1 MNGLE
6 QLLKPKSIAV
16 IGASDSPNRAGN
28 VVLRNLLSG
37 HFHGPIMPVTPKYDA
52 VAGVLAYPS
61 IESLPRVPDLAIVCT
76 NAHRNVD
83 IIEQLGNKGVKVAI
97 VLAAGMNTL
106 SADPSSSYENEEQ
119 RMFAVA
125 QQYGMRIVGPNS
137 MGLILPWLNLNAS
150 FSPIAAHKG
159 NIAFISQSAA
169 VCTTILDW
177 AKNKNIGFSTFLS
190 LGDACD
196 INFAEL
202 LDTLCRDSKTEAIL
216 LYVDSIKDARRFM
229 SAARAAA
236 RNRRILVVKSGR
248 TQAGG
253 QAAQLHTGGD
263 AGLDVVY
270 DAAIRRSGMLRVHNT
285 HELFAAVETLAHSV
299 PLRGE
304 RLAIITNGGGPAIM
318 AVDALADRGGKLAT
332 LSEDTI
338 NKLSEILPSC
348 WSHANP
354 IDIIGDADI
363 SRYEK
368 AVRILLD
375 SDDCDALLLM
385 HSPSAIADGNETAKR
400 LVHLLQSH
408 PRSRKFNILTNW
420 AGENEAI
427 SARQIFADAGYP
439 AYRTPESA
447 VSAFMH
453 LIEYR
458 RNQKHLLETPV
469 SFGEVTTT
477 PKLASAILKDLLA
490 QNIQRLETHDVRPI
504 LESYGFNT
512 LPTWIA
518 SDPAEAAHIAEQI
531 GYPVAVKLRSPD
543 IQHKSEVHGVM
554 LHLRNATEVA
564 NGAQAILD
572 RVSLN
577 YPSAHIEGLLVQQMA
592 NRAGSQELR
601 ITVHNDAVF
610 GPVIMLG
617 EDAAEWDIR
626 KDAAVAIPPLNMAL
640 ARYLVIN
647 ALKTGKIRQRRLPER
662 LDIPAL
668 CQLLVRISQLIIDC
682 PEITELDIHPLLV
695 SGSELTVID
704 ASMTIKPFSGDKQAR
719 LAIRPYPKEHEEQA
733 ILKNGQQILLRP
745 ILPEDEPKHAAFI
758 AKVSVDDLYKRF
770 FSDVGE
776 FNHEALANFTQIDY
790 DREMAFVAT
799 IKQEKATGAQ
809 TQTTANG
816 EDDNESIIGVTRALS
831 DPENYDAEFAIL
843 VRSDLKGVGLGKIL
857 MEKIIRYCKQRGI
870 HQMSGMTMPTNRG
883 MIMLAQK
890 VGFHVDIQMEDGIV
904 EMMLPLQNDTEQN

>member
-1 MNGLE
+1 MNGLDK
-6 QLLKPKSIAV
+6 LLKPKSIAV
-16 IGASDSPNRAGN
+16 IGASDNPQRAGN
-28 VVLRNLLSG
+28 VVIRNLLSG
-37 HFHGPIMPVTPKYDA
+37 RFHGPIMPVTPKYDA
-52 VAGVLAYPS
+52 VAGVLAYPT
-61 IESLPRVPDLAIVCT
+61 IQSLPRTPDLAVVCT
-76 NAHRNVD
+76 NAHRNVA
-83 IIEQLGNKGVKVAI
+83 IIEELGKKGVKVAV
-97 VLAAGMNTL
+97 VLAAGMNSL
-106 SADPSSSYENEEQ
+106 PSYSTTKPNAGEAEVIESEES
-119 RMFAVA
+119 RMFAMA
-125 QQYGMRIVGPNS
+125 QRYGMRIVGPNS

-150 FSPIAAHKG
+150 FSPISANKG

-177 AKNKNIGFSTFLS
+177 AKNKKIGFSTFLS

-216 LYVDSIKDARRFM
+216 LYVDSVKDARRFM

-248 TQAGG
+248 TQAGSM
-253 QAAQLHTGGD
+253 AAQIHTGGD
-263 AGLDVVY
+263 AGLDAVY

-304 RLAIITNGGGPAIM
+304 RLAILTNGGGPAIM
-318 AVDALADRGGKLAT
+318 AVDALSDRGGKLAS

-338 NKLSEILPSC
+338 NQLSDILPSC
-348 WSHANP
+348 WSHSNP

-363 SRYEK
+363 TRYEK

-375 SDDCDALLLM
+375 SDDFDALLIM

-408 PRSRKFNILTNW
+408 PRTRKFNILTNW

-427 SARQIFADAGYP
+427 SARQVFADAGYP

-447 VSAFMH
+447 ISAFMH
-453 LIEYR
+453 LVEYR
-458 RNQKHLLETPV
+458 RNQKQLIETPV
-469 SFGEVTTT
+469 SFGETKSS
-477 PKLASAILKDLLA
+477 PKLVNTMIKELLA
-490 QNIQRLETHDVRPI
+490 QNIYQMETHDVRPL

-518 SDPAEAAHIAEQI
+518 NDPAEAAHIAEQI

-543 IQHKSEVHGVM
+543 IRHKSEIHGVM
-554 LHLRNATEVA
+554 LHLRDAAEVA

-577 YPSAHIEGLLVQQMA
+577 YPSARIDGLLVQQMA
-592 NRAGSQELR
+592 NRAGAQELR
-601 ITVHNDAVF
+601 IAVHHDAIF
-610 GPVIMLG
+610 GPVILLG
-617 EDAAEWDIR
+617 EDAVEWDIH
-626 KDAAVAIPPLNMAL
+626 KDAAVAIPPLNTAL
-640 ARYLVIN
+640 ARYMVIN
-647 ALKTGKIRQRRLPER
+647 AIKTGKIRQRRQPEQ

-668 CQLLVRISQLIIDC
+668 CQLLVQISQLIIDC
-682 PEITELDIHPLLV
+682 PEIAALDIHPLLV
-695 SGSELTVID
+695 SGNELTVID
-704 ASMTIKPFSGDKQAR
+704 ASMELKPFNGDKQAR
-719 LAIRPYPKEHEEQA
+719 LAIRPYPKEHEQSVS
-733 ILKNGQQILLRP
+733 LKDGRSILLRP
-745 ILPEDEPKHAAFI
+745 ILPEDEPKHAEFVS
-758 AKVSVDDLYKRF
+758 KVSVDDLYRRF

-799 IKQEKATGAQ
+799 T
-809 TQTTANG
+809 NLVN
-816 EDDNESIIGVTRALS
+816 EDGSEEEVIIGVTRALS
-831 DPENYDAEFAIL
+831 DPYNEEAEFAIL
-843 VRSDLKGVGLGKIL
+843 VRSDLKGLGLGRIL
-857 MEKIIRYCKQRGI
+857 MEKIIDYCHKRGLQRLT
-870 HQMSGMTMPTNRG
+870 GMTMPSNRG

-890 VGFHVDIQMEDGIV
+890 VGFHVDIQMADGIV
-904 EMMLPLQNDTEQN
+904 EMLLLLQPSDNS